1 MSSLPYYPPPS
12 NQLQDNT
19 NKPRPL
25 VPPKTPNQ
33 IEDLFSTF
41 NVAQL
46 GDGDVAAGANVLA
59 AMCIS
64 LANIYHPDS
73 RVVSNNGNTMK
84 VGCSFL
90 VSGHLTEGLI
100 DEKVF
105 SHITEGQNNYSSHIE
120 ELHEFTAREMAK
132 APLVR
137 HLPEHPIRKAG
148 CPLLLTV
155 SDESNFAT
163 TTMRDLAL
171 PSRLQSI
178 QTTFTRPG
186 VFLEGSNPTALEKQL
201 KFANR
206 GRPFV
211 HLKVTS
217 LPHADKLSGV
227 FHGVTGGLTMDS
239 PLAHHI
245 KGELTATVPPAI
257 LAESSE
263 SKKQVGWFNEL
274 LWLVDDSVAKVEAPK
289 VENSRATATHQL
301 YVNALGL
308 AWGSRLNFK
317 SPTPAYVLVNFEPIQ
332 MGMVSFLKENE
343 AACPGITNFG
353 RPLLGTLMFGLQMLI
368 HEKEQVAS
376 DTLPWNALAFA
387 KYLVKRMVAARK
399 APQRIAQLERRN
411 LMAERM
417 VYKLESGPLDARAIT
432 RKFTALRMPE
442 CNDLLDFLRVSG
454 VVQQTGKEWELAI
467 PVVQAMEQLQS
478 NTIDV

>member
-1 MSSLPYYPPPS
+1 MLSAPYYPLS
-12 NQLQDNT
+12 NRPQDNP
-19 NKPRPL
+19 NKARPL
-25 VPPKTPNQ
+25 VIPEAPIK
-33 IEDLFSTF
+33 IEDLFSIL
-41 NVAQL
+41 NVEQL

-73 RVVSNNGNTMK
+73 RVVSNSGNTLQ

-100 DEKVF
+100 DEKV
-105 SHITEGQNNYSSHIE
+105 ITHLTESQNNYSSHIE
-120 ELHEFTAREMAK
+120 ELHEFTARESAK
-132 APLVR
+132 PQLVR
-137 HLPEHPIRKAG
+137 HLPEHPILKAG
-148 CPLLLTV
+148 FPLLLTIKDD
-155 SDESNFAT
+155 SDFAGN
-163 TTMRDLAL
+163 TMRDLAL
-171 PSRLQSI
+171 PSRLQAI

-186 VFLEGSNPTALEKQL
+186 VFLEGSNPTVLEKQL
-201 KFANR
+201 KFSNR

-211 HLKVTS
+211 HMKVSS
-217 LPHADKLSGV
+217 LPHADKLAGV
-227 FHGVTGGLTMDS
+227 FHGVTGGLTMDT

-245 KGELTATVPPAI
+245 KGEVTATVSPEL
-257 LAESSE
+257 LAEASE

-289 VENSRATATHQL
+289 IQKSKTTATHKL
-301 YVNALGL
+301 YVDALGY

-317 SPTPAYVLVNFEPIQ
+317 SPTPAYVLANFEPIQ
-332 MGMVSFLKENE
+332 KGLVNFLKKNE

-353 RPLLGTLMFGLQMLI
+353 RPLLGTLMFGLHMLANN
-368 HEKEQVAS
+368 KERVAS

-417 VYKLESGPLDARAIT
+417 VYKLESGPLDVRAIT
-432 RKFTALRMPE
+432 RKFSALRMPE

-454 VVQQTGKEWELAI
+454 VVQQTGEKWELAV

>member
-1 MSSLPYYPPPS
+1 MPNYSPPS
-12 NQLQDNT
+12 NQPQNDP
-19 NKPRPL
+19 NKARPL
-25 VPPKTPNQ
+25 APPVTPIK

-46 GDGDVAAGANVLA
+46 GDGDIAAGANVLA

-64 LANIYHPDS
+64 LANIYHPES

-120 ELHEFTAREMAK
+120 ELHDFTARESAK
-132 APLVR
+132 SPLVR
-137 HLPEHPIRKAG
+137 HLPEHPLHKAG
-148 CPLLLTV
+148 CPLLLTIK
-155 SDESNFAT
+155 DESILASN
-163 TTMRDLAL
+163 TMRDLAL
-171 PSRLQSI
+171 PSQLQAI
-178 QTTFTRPG
+178 HTTFTRPG

-201 KFANR
+201 KFTNR

-245 KGELTATVPPAI
+245 KGEVTATVPPAI

-263 SKKQVGWFNEL
+263 SKKQVDWFNEL

-301 YVNALGL
+301 YVKALGL

-332 MGMVSFLKENE
+332 KHMVSFLKEKE
-343 AACPGITNFG
+343 ADCPGITNFA
-353 RPLLGTLMFGLQMLI
+353 RPLLSTLLFGLQMLI

-387 KYLVKRMVAARK
+387 KYLVRRMIAART
-399 APQRIAQLERRN
+399 APQKIAHLERRK

-417 VYKLESGPLDARAIT
+417 IYKLEAGPLDARAIS
-432 RKFTALRMPE
+432 RKFSVLRMPE

-454 VVQQTGKEWELAI
+454 VVQQTGEKWELAI
-467 PVVQAMEQLQS
+467 PAVQALEQLQS
-478 NTIDV
+478 NTINV